1 MASLLTIAGTDPSGG
16 AGIPVD
22 LQVFRDFGYHG
33 LSVVT
38 AVVAQNT
45 TGVRSFEPVDGTHI
59 ADQIDAVLDDIPVGA
74 VKIGMLATAAAVRS
88 VAASLSGIDA
98 ATPVVYDPVLA
109 SGGGDARL
117 ERAGMVEALGDGL
130 LERVDWLTP
139 NIPEAETLLDVSID
153 RPAEMERAA
162 VELLELGP
170 SAILL
175 KVGHL
180 SKEGAEMSDLLAL
193 RGEGRE
199 PQVTWLTPLQRIPE
213 DVRGTGCQLS
223 SALAAALAD
232 GDHGGPAAERA
243 RRYLN
248 DLLHHRRRTIGRGR
262 PVIVRASLE

>member
-1 MASLLTIAGTDPSGG
+1 MPSLLTIAGTDPCSG

-45 TGVRSFEPVDGTHI
+45 TGVRSFEPVDGTHV
-59 ADQIDAVLDDIPVGA
+59 ADQIDAVFDDIPVAA
-74 VKIGMLATAAAVRS
+74 VKIGMLGTAEAVRS

-139 NIPEAETLLDVSID
+139 NVPEAETLTGHAIPD
-153 RPAEMERAA
+153 RPAMEEAA
-162 VELLELGP
+162 VELLAYGP

-175 KVGHL
+175 KSGHL
-180 SKEGAEMSDLLAL
+180 AEEGDEMSDLLAL
-193 RGEGRE
+193 RGDGGE
-199 PQVTWLTPLQRIPE
+199 PQVTWLTPLERVAD

-223 SALAAALAD
+223 SALAATLAD
-232 GDHGGPAAERA
+232 GDDRETAAERA

-248 DLLHHRRRTIGRGR
+248 DLLHNRRRAIGHGR
-262 PVIVRASLE
+262 PVIVR

>member
-1 MASLLTIAGTDPSGG
+1 MRSLLTIAGTDPSGG

-45 TGVRSFEPVDGTHI
+45 TGVRSFESVDGTHV
-59 ADQIDAVLDDIPVGA
+59 ADQIDAVFDDIPVGA
-74 VKIGMLATAAAVRS
+74 VKIGMLATADVVKS
-88 VAASLSGIDA
+88 VAAPLSGIDEA
-98 ATPVVYDPVLA
+98 IPVVYDPVLA

-139 NIPEAETLLDVSID
+139 NIPEAEALLGVCIGE
-153 RPAEMERAA
+153 PADMERAA
-162 VELLELGP
+162 AQLLDLGP

-175 KVGHL
+175 KAGHL
-180 SKEGAEMSDLLAL
+180 ADDRADLSDLLAL
-193 RGEGRE
+193 DGEGDE
-199 PQVTWLTPLQRIPE
+199 PRVRWLTPLERVPD

-232 GDHGGPAAERA
+232 GDVGEAAAERA

-248 DLLHHRRRTIGRGR
+248 DLLHHHRRTIGHGR